1 MLFLLHSI
9 QTVLPLWIITI
20 GAVVLL
26 VAVFII
32 TGIVVFCC
40 WCRGKLPPHHY
51 IILLDSQ
58 FIVITGLQVRVIRPE
73 DTPIESDNYHSSKDT
88 KRNPLLAAVGQTWL
102 LYEGN

>member
-32 TGIVVFCC
+32 ARIVAFCC
-40 WCRGKLPPHHY
+40 WCDGKLLPHHY
-51 IILLDSQ
+51 I
-58 FIVITGLQVRVIRPE
+58 V
-73 DTPIESDNYHSSKDT
+73 
-88 KRNPLLAAVGQTWL
+88 L
-102 LYEGN
+102 LYSNIQ